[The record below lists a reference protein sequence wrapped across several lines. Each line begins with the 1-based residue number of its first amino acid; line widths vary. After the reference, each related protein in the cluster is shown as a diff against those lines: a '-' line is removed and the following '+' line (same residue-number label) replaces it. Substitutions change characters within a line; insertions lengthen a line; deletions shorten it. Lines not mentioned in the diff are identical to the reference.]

1 MARTRVPSEQLNFR
15 SANTGTHLLDTYLED
30 VEMGGLTLAQLMGKM
45 FDEATG
51 DIDTFEFRYVN
62 TPAEGD
68 TPASQTL
75 ELRIGTDAEYQEIA
89 SFTQLFTDLENFK
102 ATALA
107 DMEAKRQDAEDSK
120 DAALASELDAEAAQA
135 AAEAARDAAQL
146 ARDNAQTYMNQ
157 AYQTTPTVIQQ
168 GILISQLH
176 GELFDG
182 STL

>member
-30 VEMGGLTLAQLMGKM
+30 AEMGGLTLAQLMTKL
-45 FDEATG
+45 FDAATG

-62 TPAEGD
+62 TPAEGEN
-68 TPASQTL
+68 PASQTL

-89 SFTQLFTDLENFK
+89 SFTQLFTDLSDFK
-102 ATALA
+102 TTALA
-107 DMEAKRQDAEDSK
+107 DMETKRADAEQSANEASDSE
-120 DAALASELDAEAAQA
+120 DNAIAAQG
-135 AAEAARDAAQL
+135 AAETARDLAQS
-146 ARDNAQTYMNQ
+146 ARDRAEQYANQ
-157 AYQTTPTVIQQ
+157 AYQTTPTVIQE
-168 GILISQLH
+168 GILLAQLH

>member
-30 VEMGGLTLAQLMGKM
+30 AEMGGLTLAQLMGKM

-89 SFTQLFTDLENFK
+89 SFTQLFTDLANFK
-102 ATALA
+102 TTALA
-107 DMEAKRQDAEDSK
+107 DMEAKRADAEES
-120 DAALASELDAEAAQA
+120 ATEALASENAAETAQA
-135 AAEAARDAAQL
+135 AAEAARDAAQQ

-168 GILISQLH
+168 GILLAQLH
-176 GELFDG
+176 GDLFDG